1 MATQN
6 KITEIIAAIKTIYPY
21 YAKDTDVSILVQLW
35 NRLLKEYPDELIDAC
50 FIKCLQTCKVPPT
63 PADVIEQI
71 KALVQ
76 STEPSDEEL
85 WTVFT
90 KALREADRQIYYFQF
105 NYVMGNGKSQGDI
118 AREKV
123 QELWDSLPEKVRQ
136 YIGGKSEFI
145 RMARE
150 YDDDD
155 LKFEKNRFLKNMPII
170 QARQEDRKAFA
181 LLENKAGVAFGR
193 LEGGKQ

>member
-50 FIKCLQTCKVPPT
+50 FIKCLQTCKMPPT

-71 KALVQ
+71 KSLVQ
-76 STEPSDEEL
+76 SQEPSDEEL
-85 WTVFT
+85 WTVLT
-90 KALREADRQIYYFQF
+90 KALKEADRLVYYFQF
-105 NYVMGNGKSQGDI
+105 TAIQANGKTQGDN
-118 AREKV
+118 ARAEFDS
-123 QELWDSLPEKVRQ
+123 LWESLPEKIKQ
-136 YIGGKSEFI
+136 YLGGKSEL
-145 RMARE
+145 RVMSSL
-150 YDDDD
+150 DDED

-170 QARQEDRKAFA
+170 QARQEHRKAFT
-181 LLENKAGVAFGR
+181 LLENKSGIAFGR